1 MAGQVKKIID
11 KIIQERSKGNATLI
25 LTTKTKLLLKGVNSD
40 EWSALSDDN
49 PAVLAKVKTMAA
61 EFGISV

>member
-1 MAGQVKKIID
+1 MAGQVKKVID

-25 LTTKTKLLLKGVNSD
+25 LTTKTKLLLKGVNPD
-40 EWSALSDDN
+40 EWSAVSDDN